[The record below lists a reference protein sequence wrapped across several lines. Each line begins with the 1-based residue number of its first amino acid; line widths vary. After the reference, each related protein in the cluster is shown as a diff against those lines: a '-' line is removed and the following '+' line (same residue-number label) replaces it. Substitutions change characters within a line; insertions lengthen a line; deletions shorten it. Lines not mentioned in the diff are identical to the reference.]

1 MSMTRRELGMAAVGL
16 AVAGDAEAQAPADLA
31 QVVREGNKRSADA
44 LAKFEIPISTEPAVR
59 FEA

>member
-1 MSMTRRELGMAAVGL
+1 MALAAV
-16 AVAGDAEAQAPADLA
+16 GDAEAQAPPADLA
-31 QVVREGNKRSADA
+31 QVVREGNKRNSEI